1 MIKIA
6 ILGYGTIGSGVAET
20 LEINKDIIA
29 VRAGETIEVK
39 YVLDLRDFPGQPVQE
54 KIVHDAS
61 VIQTDSEISIV
72 VETMGG
78 TNPAYTFVKSML
90 EAKKSVV
97 TSNKELVAAYGAEL
111 MEVAAANNVNF
122 FFEASVGGGIPIIR
136 PLNTSLTP
144 DDVEEITGILN
155 GTTNYIL
162 TKMDR
167 EGLSFA
173 EVLKEAQDLGYAERD
188 PSADVEGGDA
198 CRKIAI
204 LSSLAYGR
212 QVVYTDIYTEGITKI
227 TPEDFQ
233 YAAKLGMSI
242 KLLGSSKKV
251 DGKYYAMVAP
261 GLIASDSPLYT
272 VNDVYNAVMVR
283 GNIVGNLMF
292 YGSGAGKFP
301 TAAAV
306 VADVVEAAK
315 HADHSITV
323 SWNKDKLELEDWKSA
338 VKRFMVRLPENADKA
353 QVETLLAPQQ
363 AVQLEGKAEYAVI
376 TKEMSEAEYIS
387 AQEKLNCVISRIR
400 IA

>member
-20 LEINKDIIA
+20 LDINRDIIA
-29 VRAGETIEVK
+29 ARAGEEVEVK

-54 KIVHDAS
+54 KIVHDIS
-61 VIQTDSEISIV
+61 VIQNDSEISIV

-78 TNPAYTFVKSML
+78 TNPAYDFVKSML
-90 EAKKSVV
+90 ESKKSVV
-97 TSNKELVAAYGAEL
+97 TSNKELVAAHGAEL
-111 MEVAAANNVNF
+111 MEIAAANHVNF

-144 DDVEEITGILN
+144 DDVQEITGILN

-212 QVVYTDIYTEGITKI
+212 QVVYTDIHTEGITNI

-251 DGKYYAMVAP
+251 NGQVYAMVAP
-261 GLIASDSPLYT
+261 KLVANDSPLYA
-272 VNDVYNAVMVR
+272 VSDVYNAVMVQ
-283 GNIVGNLMF
+283 GNIVGTLMF

-306 VADVVEAAK
+306 VADVIEAVK
-315 HADHSITV
+315 HADYSITV
-323 SWNKDKLELEDWKSA
+323 SWGKEKLELADWKA
-338 VKRFMVRLPENADKA
+338 TVQKFMVRLPENADKA
-353 QVETLLAPQQ
+353 QVETLLSPEKT
-363 AVQLEGKAEYAVI
+363 VQLEGQTEYAVI
-376 TKEMSEAEYIS
+376 TKPMSESEFIQV
-387 AQEKLNCVISRIR
+387 QEQLGCVISRIR
-400 IA
+400 VA